1 MLCHNFLIG
10 KGHTCT
16 NVFRIRSESPL
27 VTMYAIQL
35 VGSTTMVPGIAI
47 LEYEYH
53 TIGTFW
59 YGTRVRTYVL
69 ATTVATMAYIA
80 S

>member
-1 MLCHNFLIG
+1 MSQLSDWKRAHMYCN
-10 KGHTCT
+10 T

-47 LEYEYH
+47 LKYEYH

-59 YGTRVRTYVL
+59 YGTRVRTYVR
-69 ATTVATMAYIA
+69 TYYE
-80 S
+80 